1 MRHRPAGG
9 AACSDEAIR
18 ACLTVKVLSGLPLR
32 QTTVR
37 QASPSRACCGW
48 RRWTGRYRIT
58 VRCVG
63 DSGPWRS
70 DCPTGDRRGR
80 CICWWTA
87 PGSQSA
93 ARVLGMPASMVAL
106 AGAFVGRSTWGS
118 TKRRWRSGRSR
129 VHWRLVDVY
138 VDGPEEPVDKSQF
151 GDAPVVPD
159 LIGQIPMAESIGSV
173 TADGAY
179 DTRRCH
185 DAIADRGDHA
195 VIPPRRNDE
204 PCRANGL
211 SDNGECHG
219 SRTPPA
225 PQLETKPGGR
235 RNIWADP
242 SGGV

>member
-18 ACLTVKVLSGLPLR
+18 ACLAVKVLFGLPLR

-63 DSGPWRS
+63 DSGPRRS

-87 PGSQSA
+87 PGSRSA
-93 ARVLGMPASMVAL
+93 ARGLGMPASMVAL

-129 VHWRLVDVY
+129 VRWRLVDVY
-138 VDGPEEPVDKSQF
+138 VDGPEEPVDSSQF

-179 DTRRCH
+179 DRHRCETRCVADSLRESMPLHGLDEQATCRPPSH
-185 DAIADRGDHA
+185 DELVRLQHVTAEAWVSA
-195 VIPPRRNDE
+195 
-204 PCRANGL
+204 GL
-211 SDNGECHG
+211 
-219 SRTPPA
+219 
-225 PQLETKPGGR
+225 GR
-235 RNIWADP
+235 RGNDVVGAA
-242 SGGV
+242 